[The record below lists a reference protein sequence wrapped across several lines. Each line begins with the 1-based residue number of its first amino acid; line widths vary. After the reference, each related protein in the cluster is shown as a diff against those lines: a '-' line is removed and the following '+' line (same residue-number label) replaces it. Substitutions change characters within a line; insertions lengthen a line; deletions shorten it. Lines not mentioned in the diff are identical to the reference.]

1 MHMLNIGAQI
11 TQLRKAKKWSQ
22 DELAKQI
29 NASRIMVGKYER
41 NDNAPSI
48 EVLLK
53 LAKVFGVSLDYLV
66 GEGVNAAFD
75 KEMIIRLENVENLP
89 QEEKDRIF
97 HFIDLIIRDHKA
109 GQAYAHK

>member
-1 MHMLNIGAQI
+1 MLNIGERI
-11 TQLRKAKKWSQ
+11 IQLRKAKKWSQ

-53 LAKVFGVSLDYLV
+53 IAKAFEVSIDYLV

-75 KEMIIRLENVENLP
+75 KEMIKRLENVENLP
-89 QEEKDRIF
+89 EEEKNRIF
-97 HFIDLIIRDHKA
+97 HFIDLIIRDYK
-109 GQAYAHK
+109 GKQAYGS